1 MLITLALIELKYMTR
16 PMFELIYA
24 LYEAK
29 KEITLVSGNAS
40 EEKSLHPGGRK
51 FIFSIN
57 LTEFSK

>member
-1 MLITLALIELKYMTR
+1 MTQ

-57 LTEFSK
+57 LTDFSK